1 MKPFCVL
8 QVDVQIQKT
17 SLKNNNTGIWLTS
30 SPGNLPPNIFNYKF
44 IQMSVTFVRTASS
57 YIFFCL
63 DWSWKFSLKLISS
76 VFFMMTSVQ
85 VILNTRHNNAIAHI
99 RWIIPWQNY
108 GFQPISNYHKQPRE
122 VFCKKVAVK
131 NIPNFTRKHRCFFNK
146 VAFYWKEAPTQVIF
160 WKICEIFKNTY
171 FEERMRTTASEL
183 LILGTLYLT
192 EIIFV

>member
-57 YIFFCL
+57 YIFFSL

-76 VFFMMTSVQ
+76 VFFMMTSV
-85 VILNTRHNNAIAHI
+85 
-99 RWIIPWQNY
+99 
-108 GFQPISNYHKQPRE
+108 
-122 VFCKKVAVK
+122 
-131 NIPNFTRKHRCFFNK
+131 
-146 VAFYWKEAPTQVIF
+146 
-160 WKICEIFKNTY
+160 
-171 FEERMRTTASEL
+171 
-183 LILGTLYLT
+183 
-192 EIIFV
+192 